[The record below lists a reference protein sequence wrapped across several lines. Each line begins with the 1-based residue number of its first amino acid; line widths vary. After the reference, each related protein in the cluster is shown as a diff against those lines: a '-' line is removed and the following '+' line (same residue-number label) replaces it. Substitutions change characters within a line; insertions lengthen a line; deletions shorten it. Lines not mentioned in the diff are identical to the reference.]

1 MRSLL
6 FLVLT
11 LVVVGCSLSSHEV
24 ASSLDAA
31 EALMQSDPDAAMAR
45 LNSYDISEFDDSAT
59 LARWALLYSEAMVIG
74 NITAPTDTIVDIA
87 VEYYGNHGLGDEFR
101 RASRLKA
108 LLRATE
114 NHDALATAL
123 YLQKEKEFFL
133 YRERMTR
140 ERYVY
145 LGVVVL
151 AIAGA
156 VIVWQRQRLKRR
168 KLETDQLMAESLS
181 LRDGLL
187 QNRREQSRLE
197 TALEAMLLTRF
208 NTIDS
213 LCQTFYESQGTKGER
228 KAIAEKVRSQIE
240 ALKSDAD
247 VFAEMEHC
255 VNECRGGLLDQ
266 LKKEWPT
273 IKPDEYRLMVY
284 LASNL
289 SNRTIALLIGE
300 SIEVVYKRKSRLK
313 AKVSSLDIADPA
325 MFLSVF

>member
-1 MRSLL
+1 MRNLL

-11 LVVVGCSLSSHEV
+11 LVAVGCSLSSHEV
-24 ASSLDAA
+24 ASSLDAT
-31 EALMQSDPDAAMAR
+31 EAMMQEDPEAAMDR
-45 LNSYDISEFDDSAT
+45 LNRYDISEFKDSAT

-87 VEYYGNHGLGDEFR
+87 VEYYGNHKQKEEFQ

-108 LLRATE
+108 LLRETE

-133 YRERMTR
+133 YRERAAR
-140 ERYVY
+140 ERYIY
-145 LGVVVL
+145 LGVILLTV
-151 AIAGA
+151 AAG
-156 VIVWQRQRLKRR
+156 VIVWQRQRLRTKN
-168 KLETDQLMAESLS
+168 LETERLMAESLT
-181 LRDGLL
+181 LREGML
-187 QNRREQSRLE
+187 QNRREQTRLE
-197 TALEAMLLTRF
+197 SALESILLTRF

-240 ALKSDAD
+240 ALKSDED

-255 VNECRGGLLDQ
+255 VNECRGGLLEV

-289 SNRTIALLIGE
+289 SNRTIAILIGE

-313 AKVSSLDIADPA
+313 AKLGTLDLPDGDA
-325 MFLSVF
+325 FLSVF